1 MEYLI
6 LMEGIKIDNVTNQF
20 IVRRGDFFVTDTDLQ
35 DQKEIIYAN
44 KGNFLESPSLG
55 VGIANYS
62 NSPLSKPELE
72 RLIRKELEKDS
83 VNVVTIS
90 VKQVEDDFDIILKTS
105 RIEE

>member
-1 MEYLI
+1 MK
-6 LMEGIKIDNVTNQF
+6 GIKIDTVTNEF
-20 IVRRGDFFVTDTDLQ
+20 LVKRGDFFVDDTDLQ

-55 VGIANYS
+55 VGISNFS

-83 VNVVTIS
+83 VNVVTIN
-90 VKQVEDDFDIILKTS
+90 VKQIEDDFDIILKTN
-105 RIEE
+105 RIDE

>member
-1 MEYLI
+1 MT
-6 LMEGIKIDNVTNQF
+6 GIKIDTNTNQF
-20 IVRRGDFFVTDTDLQ
+20 TVRRGDFFVDDTDLQ

-55 VGIANYS
+55 VGITKYS

-83 VNVVTIS
+83 WNVVSVS
-90 VKQVEDDFDIILKTS
+90 VKQVEDDFDLILKTT
-105 RIEE
+105 RIGQ